1 MRLPRALLR
10 ARPLV
15 PDRAWPLLL
24 TLRSTLGDGPV
35 IADPD
40 RNDVLVLAAHPDDE
54 TLGCGGTIAILAKRA
69 DVTVAFATDGEA
81 TIGASTGAEETA
93 RRRREEAANACAI
106 LGAKP
111 VFWGLPDG
119 ALSQRTGELADRL
132 RTAMQGKDAIF
143 LPWFLDGHPDH
154 QALGA
159 ALERARPQ
167 SDDMTQPQDDIEVW
181 GYETWTALPANRL
194 VDVTRVWDRKEAA
207 IAAHVTAAQAFDL
220 RAGLGINRWRS
231 LHGLMGRGY
240 AEGFL
245 VAPASEWLKMR
256 RETL

>member
-24 TLRSTLGDGPV
+24 TVRSMVGDGPV
-35 IADPD
+35 IADPNV
-40 RNDVLVLAAHPDDE
+40 RKALVLAAHPDDE
-54 TLGCGGTIAILAKRA
+54 TLGCGGTIAILADHHA

-81 TIGASTGAEETA
+81 TIGASTSTAETA
-93 RRRREEAANACAI
+93 RRRRDEAAAACRI
-106 LGAKP
+106 LGATAT
-111 VFWGLPDG
+111 FWGLPDG
-119 ALSQRTGELADRL
+119 SLVHHVEALATHIGAAAHGAD
-132 RTAMQGKDAIF
+132 AVF
-143 LPWFLDGHPDH
+143 LPWFLDDHPDH

-159 ALERARPQ
+159 ALQDARLP
-167 SDDMTQPQDDIEVW
+167 DGIEVW

-194 VDVTRVWDRKEAA
+194 VDVTRVWDRKERA

-245 VAPASEWLKMR
+245 VAPAPEWLELRSK
-256 RETL
+256 TT